1 MIDKL
6 TEKLED
12 PSRCY
17 ALDWEEGD
25 FAIID
30 NLAVGHYA
38 SPDTQASV
46 SKAGLR
52 ILHRTTVAGTNIP
65 KKTS

>member
-1 MIDKL
+1 MLNEITK
-6 TEKLED
+6 KLED
-12 PSRCY
+12 QSRCY
-17 ALDWEEGD
+17 AMNWREGD

-38 SPDTQASV
+38 SPDTQEPV

-52 ILHRTTVAGTNIP
+52 ILHRTTVAGTNVP
-65 KKTS
+65 AKT